1 MYSETLSIG
10 DVAREAG
17 VATSALRYY
26 ESIGLLPAPA
36 RKSGQRRYETSVL
49 KTIGFIQ
56 LAQHAGFTMLEI
68 QTLLHG
74 FPSETPPST
83 RWKELAE
90 HKLLD
95 IQNQLERIL
104 EMKRTLEEGLKCGC
118 LTIAECSPICNQES
132 RVSMQMSP

>member
-1 MYSETLSIG
+1 MEVTLSIG
-10 DVAREAG
+10 EVAREAG
-17 VATSALRYY
+17 IASSALRYY
-26 ESIGLLPAPA
+26 ESIGLLPVPS
-36 RKSGQRRYETSVL
+36 RKSGQRRYDASII

-56 LAQHAGFTMLEI
+56 LAQHAGFSMLEI

-74 FPSETPPST
+74 FPTQTPPST

-90 HKLLD
+90 HKLND

-118 LTIAECSPICNQES
+118 LTIDECSPICAS
-132 RVSMQMSP
+132 

>member
-1 MYSETLSIG
+1 MDSETLSIG

-17 VATSALRYY
+17 IATSAVRYY
-26 ESIGLLPAPA
+26 ESIGLLPAPS
-36 RKSGQRRYETSVL
+36 RQSGQRRYDPSTIR
-49 KTIGFIQ
+49 TIGFIK

-74 FPSETPPST
+74 FPTETSPSA

-90 HKLLD
+90 HKLLE
-95 IQNQLERIL
+95 IQTQLEHIL
-104 EMKRTLEEGLKCGC
+104 EMKRTLENGLKCGC
-118 LTIAECSPICNQES
+118 LTIDECSPLCNTES

>member
-1 MYSETLSIG
+1 METTLSIG
-10 DVAREAG
+10 EVAREAG
-17 VATSALRYY
+17 IATSALRYY
-26 ESIGLLPAPA
+26 ESIGLLSAPA
-36 RKSGQRRYETSVL
+36 RKSGQRRYDASVI

-74 FPSETPPST
+74 FSTDTPPST

-104 EMKRTLEEGLKCGC
+104 EMKRTLEVGLKCGC
-118 LTIAECSPICNQES
+118 LTIDECSPICNQES
-132 RVSMQMSP
+132 RVPMQMSP

>member
-1 MYSETLSIG
+1 MEVTLSIG
-10 DVAREAG
+10 EVAREAG
-17 VATSALRYY
+17 IASSTLRYY
-26 ESIGLLPAPA
+26 ESIGLLPVPS
-36 RKSGQRRYETSVL
+36 RKSGQRRYDASII

-56 LAQHAGFTMLEI
+56 LAQHAGFSMLEI

-74 FPSETPPST
+74 FPTQTPPST

-90 HKLLD
+90 HKLND

-118 LTIAECSPICNQES
+118 LTIDECSPICAS
-132 RVSMQMSP
+132 

>member
-1 MYSETLSIG
+1 MTPSLSIG
-10 DVAREAG
+10 EVAREAG
-17 VATSALRYY
+17 IATSALRYY

-36 RKSGQRRYETSVL
+36 RKSGQRRYDAGII

-56 LAQHAGFTMLEI
+56 LAQHAGFSMLEI

-74 FPSETPPST
+74 FPTQTSPSA

-90 HKLLD
+90 HKLKD

-118 LTIAECSPICNQES
+118 LTIEECSPLCNQES
-132 RVSMQMSP
+132 RVSIQMSP